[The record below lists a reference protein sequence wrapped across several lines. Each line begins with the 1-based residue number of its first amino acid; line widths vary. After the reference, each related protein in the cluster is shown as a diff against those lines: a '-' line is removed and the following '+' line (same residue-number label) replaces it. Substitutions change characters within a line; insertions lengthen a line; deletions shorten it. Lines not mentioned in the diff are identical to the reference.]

1 MKLYNTLTKSI
12 EEFTPYNKLEVRIY
26 SCGPTVYNDVHIG
39 NISSFIHADTLRRSL
54 ESTGIKIKH
63 AMNITDVDDKT
74 IKRSRE
80 QAPDK
85 SPMDALM
92 ELTTHYTDTFMH
104 DMNAVGNNTSNYT
117 FIKAT
122 DNIDGMKSMI
132 ENLYNEGFAYVAN
145 DGVYFSIK
153 NYRDSGKKYGQLLE
167 ITQNNTQMSRIHND
181 EYDKDSPHDFA
192 LWKTKSENEPVW
204 PFTLDG
210 KVVDGRPG
218 WHIECSVMSKAVVG
232 QPFDIHTGG
241 IDLIF
246 PHHEN
251 EIAQST
257 AGQKDDIMAKFFYH
271 NEHLLIDGKK
281 MSKSLDNFYTIED
294 LRRKGINPL
303 AFRLLVL
310 QSHYRHQANFSWINL
325 DAANNRLNGY
335 QAMADL
341 RFQAT
346 TTSSESI
353 NLIAPLQAIVEAL
366 QDDVNTPRA
375 LEELSNLQSLVAS
388 NLVPANQLDEFN
400 EVLSTLDELFGL
412 ELTDSKDINHT
423 EKDLISKR
431 ETARSQSDWSKS
443 DSLRDDL
450 LKLNIDIRDTP
461 AGQVWSRIK

>member
-12 EEFTPYNKLEVRIY
+12 EEFTPYNELEARIY

-39 NISSFIHADTLRRSL
+39 NISSFIHADTMRRSL

-85 SPMDALM
+85 APMDALM
-92 ELTTHYTDTFMH
+92 YLTAHYTDAFMH
-104 DMNAVGNNTSNYT
+104 DMNAVGNDTSKYT

-132 ENLYNEGFAYVAN
+132 EDLYNKGFAYVAD

-153 NYRDSGKKYGQLLE
+153 NYRDSGKNYGQLLE
-167 ITQNNTQMSRIHND
+167 ITQDNTQMSRIHND

-192 LWKTKSENEPVW
+192 LWKTKSKNEPAW

-210 KVVDGRPG
+210 KIVDGRPG
-218 WHIECSVMSKAVVG
+218 WHIECSVMSKAIVG

-257 AGQKDDIMAKFFYH
+257 AGQKDAIMAKFFYH

-281 MSKSLDNFYTIED
+281 MSKSINNFYTIED

-310 QSHYRHQANFSWINL
+310 QSHYRHQANFSWTNL

-346 TTSSESI
+346 PSTESI

-412 ELTDSKDINHT
+412 GLTDSKDINQA
-423 EKDLISKR
+423 EKDLISER
-431 ETARSQSDWSKS
+431 QSARSLSDWSKS

-450 LKLNIDIRDTP
+450 LKLNIEVRDTP
-461 AGQVWSRIK
+461 AGQIWSRIK